1 MAGAYSS
8 EQLAQPGGFGCLA
21 RGMTYTLVVVFF
33 IVAIVMG
40 LLTIA
45 WVVTGPLELASYN
58 RAPRCTGAFTD
69 ACRGFESGQITRAS
83 ISGGQ
88 ADFDVTAGGR
98 TYTNN
103 ATENVAPDLTIGE
116 VVQVEIW
123 RGSVAAITLPD
134 GARVITGWDP
144 EWQAKNYVLPVVGV
158 LMFPFLTFFGF
169 RQLRAAR
176 RGGRAARQKA
186 AQPVTLPAG
195 ISEFAESLV
204 AEAPQS
210 LRGGDIV
217 VRPSV
222 QAGTAFRKRNLL
234 IAAFGLVVLATPIGF
249 AIANGRIPTTGR
261 ATGAFLGSL
270 TVLPLVFVLI
280 VVLIVYRQLSLRNVR
295 LELMAGTL
303 RVRDWAG
310 RERSWPAA
318 SIGGLALVSVRPA
331 GASRGEPRLV
341 IVGKNGSAL
350 ANLNGAFFDPGE
362 LVTLAERLGSPVFM
376 DLDSTVD
383 AGLLNERFPGAAT
396 WLELHSGLASAGLV
410 VILLVAGAIVW
421 AVVVR

>member
-33 IVAIVMG
+33 AVAIVMG
-40 LLTIA
+40 LLTVA
-45 WVVTGPLELASYN
+45 WVVTGPVELASYN
-58 RAPRCTGAFTD
+58 RAPRCAAEFTD
-69 ACRGFESGQITRAS
+69 SCRGFESGQITRAS
-83 ISGGQ
+83 ISHGQ
-88 ADFDVTAGGR
+88 TDFDVTAGGHSYSNN
-98 TYTNN
+98 TTEYT
-103 ATENVAPDLTIGE
+103 APDLTVGE
-116 VVQVEIW
+116 AVQVEIW

-134 GARVITGWDP
+134 GERVITGWDP

-169 RQLRAAR
+169 RQLGAAR

-186 AQPVTLPAG
+186 AQPATLPVG

-204 AEAPQS
+204 SESPQA
-210 LRGGDIV
+210 LHGGDIV
-217 VRPSV
+217 VRPSA

-234 IAAFGLVVLATPIGF
+234 IAVFGLVILASPIGF
-249 AIANGRIPTTGR
+249 AIADGRFPTTGR
-261 ATGAFLGSL
+261 GIGALYGSL
-270 TVLPLVFVLI
+270 TVLPLAFLFI
-280 VVLIVYRQLSLRNVR
+280 VGVIVYRQLSIRNVR

-303 RVRDWAG
+303 RVHDWAG
-310 RERSWPAA
+310 REQSWPVS

-341 IVGKNGSAL
+341 IVGKNGRAV
-350 ANLNGAFFDPGE
+350 ANLNGGLFDPGE
-362 LVTLAERLGSPVFM
+362 LVALAGRLGSPVFM

-383 AGLLNERFPGAAT
+383 AGLLNRRFPGAAT
-396 WLELHSGLASAGLV
+396 WLELHSGLAGAGLV
-410 VILLVAGAIVW
+410 AILLVAAVIVW
-421 AVVVR
+421 VAMPH